1 MLRTT
6 APPGIVRVQNRPDV
20 TGRGATVAK
29 IESVLFDWGGVLIDD
44 PAPGLMAFCAGA
56 LEVPVTDYIEAHQ
69 RHGEA
74 FQKGSIPEEVFWRR
88 VCADLRRPAPE
99 ERSLWGRAFRA
110 VYAERE
116 EIFALA
122 EQLRERDYN
131 TALLSNTEIAAM
143 DFFLELNYKMF
154 DALTFSCA
162 EGAVKPEREIYEVA
176 CRKLPTGPPQ
186 CVLIDDKP
194 VFVEGAREAGMKGI
208 VYKSPAQIK
217 RELAELGVHIE

>member
-1 MLRTT
+1 ME
-6 APPGIVRVQNRPDV
+6 
-20 TGRGATVAK
+20 K

-44 PAPGLMAFCAGA
+44 PAPGLMAFCARA
-56 LEVPVTDYIEAHQ
+56 LEVSVAEYIEAHE

-74 FQKGSIPEEVFWRR
+74 LQKGAIEEEVFWQR
-88 VCADLRRPAPE
+88 VCADLRRAAPD

-110 VYAERE
+110 VYAPRE

-131 TALLSNTEIAAM
+131 TALLSNTEAAAM

-162 EGAVKPEREIYEVA
+162 EGAVKPEREIYEA
-176 CRKLPTGPPQ
+176 ASRKLPTGPPQ

-194 VFVEGAREAGMKGI
+194 IFIEGALEAGMKGI
-208 VYKSPAQIK
+208 VYQTPAQVK
-217 RELAELGVHIE
+217 KELAELGVHIE

>member
-1 MLRTT
+1 MTF
-6 APPGIVRVQNRPDV
+6 PPGIVRVQNRPDV
-20 TGRGATVAK
+20 TGKGASVEK

-44 PAPGLMAFCAGA
+44 PAPGLMAFCAQA

-74 FQKGSIPEEVFWRR
+74 FQKGSIGEEVFWRR
-88 VCADLRRPAPE
+88 VCADLRRPAPG

-110 VYAERE
+110 VYAPRE

-122 EQLRERDYN
+122 EQLRARDYN
-131 TALLSNTEIAAM
+131 TALLSNTEVAAM

-162 EGAVKPEREIYEVA
+162 EGAVKPEREIYEAA
-176 CRKLPTGPPQ
+176 CRKLPTEPQQ

-217 RELAELGVHIE
+217 KELAKLGVRIE